1 MTLLPIVERE
11 MRASARQSF
20 TYSLRG
26 LGVVVLVVASILF
39 GRRVGFGAD
48 VGRDLFMA
56 LHGTLFGAIWVLVPM
71 LAADCISRERREGTL
86 GLLFL
91 TPLKGRDIVVAKGLA
106 QALRAVTLG
115 LAVVPILTFP
125 IMLGGVSRAEVALA
139 VVVNANAACWAL
151 AAGLLASA
159 WSTAWRRALV
169 RAVLLAAVCFIV
181 LATSVGWFLL
191 NGLTVRPS
199 ALVESEWRSIFVA
212 GVGFF
217 ANAEDCW
224 TVGGGS
230 FWGPGTRAWG
240 WVSLC
245 SLLALFAAVA
255 GAGARVR
262 RCWREEPPSPRQVR
276 LERAFCTPVLWQSF
290 FRRWMRRKLERN
302 PIGWLEQRTWQGRLV
317 TWAWVAVLISVY
329 TTVLTDRHFFWV
341 ADGIQEGMALILAG
355 SIAAGAAGSFRRE
368 RETGVL
374 ELLLVS
380 PLSEGRIIFGRV
392 QGLWSQFLPAAG
404 VLLLVW
410 PFTSTFLPNRSGP
423 GVWFFYGVTFL
434 TLPVFGLY
442 FSLRFRTFIAAFLFT
457 IAVGLLV
464 PPLLAELARFLIW
477 VSAFWWVDFQFGI
490 RATVLA
496 ACYQMLLAGFCW
508 WRLHR
513 LLKRRTVPLVGAV
526 GQAGT

>member
-26 LGVVVLVVASILF
+26 LGVAVLAAASVLF
-39 GRRVGFGAD
+39 GWRVGFGAG

-56 LHGTLFGAIWVLVPM
+56 LHCTLFGAIWVLVPM

-106 QALRAVTLG
+106 QALRAITLG
-115 LAVVPILTFP
+115 LAVVPILTLP

-217 ANAEDCW
+217 ANREGIW
-224 TVGGGS
+224 SVGGGS
-230 FWGPGTRAWG
+230 FWGPGTRGLG
-240 WVSLC
+240 WMSLC

-317 TWAWVAVLISVY
+317 TSAWVAVLISVY
-329 TTVLTDRHFFWV
+329 TTVLTDRHFFWAANAV
-341 ADGIQEGMALILAG
+341 QEGIAWILAG
-355 SIAAGAAGSFRRE
+355 SIAASAAGSLRRE
-368 RETGVL
+368 RETGLL

-380 PLSEGRIIFGRV
+380 PLSESRIMFGRV
-392 QGLWSQFLPAAG
+392 RGLWSQFLPAAG
-404 VLLLVW
+404 LFLLVW
-410 PFTSTFLPNRSGP
+410 AYSSTFLPNRIGA
-423 GVWFFYGVTFL
+423 GVRLFYGVTFL
-434 TLPVFGLY
+434 TLPVFGLF
-442 FSLRFRTFIAAFLFT
+442 FSLRCRTFITAFLLT
-457 IAVGLLV
+457 IAVGMLL
-464 PPLLAELARFLIW
+464 PPLLAELVRFLRW
-477 VSAFWWVDFQFGI
+477 AGAFWRDDFQFGI
-490 RATVLA
+490 SATVLA
-496 ACYQMLLAGFCW
+496 ACCQVLLAGFCW

-513 LLKRRTVPLVGAV
+513 LLQRRPFSLARV
-526 GQAGT
+526 AG